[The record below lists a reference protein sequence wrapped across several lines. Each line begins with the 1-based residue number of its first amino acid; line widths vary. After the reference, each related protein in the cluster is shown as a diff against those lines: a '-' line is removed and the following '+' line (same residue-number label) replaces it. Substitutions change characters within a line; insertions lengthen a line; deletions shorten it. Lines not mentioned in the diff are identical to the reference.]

1 MNAEALRAEPDHVR
15 EEFARLRDVN
25 RALEAGLQEAVRA
38 LRSARAGEKLDL
50 PGRPRPDA
58 AERHWV
64 DYFLRRGALRAAS

>member
-15 EEFARLRDVN
+15 EEFARLRDLN

-38 LRSARAGEKLDL
+38 LRQVRPSERPAL
-50 PGRPRPDA
+50 PGHPRLDA

-64 DYFLRRGALRAAS
+64 DYFVRRGAAATA